1 MELKK
6 VGCFFGLASARTF
19 GRMGRPDT
27 RAYEPFL
34 VPMRAHTALN
44 ITSIGKEGEGAQ
56 PTPGGGGNT
65 EVRQQKARREMQ
77 HSIYF

>member
-27 RAYEPFL
+27 RTCEPFL
-34 VPMRAHTALN
+34 APMQAHTALN
-44 ITSIGKEGEGAQ
+44 ITSIGKEGEGAADAQ

-77 HSIYF
+77 HL

>member
-1 MELKK
+1 MQ
-6 VGCFFGLASARTF
+6 
-19 GRMGRPDT
+19 
-27 RAYEPFL
+27 
-34 VPMRAHTALN
+34 AHTALN